1 MSQAANGPKGAIMD
15 AQVLLDPQVLLT
27 VSMTVLG
34 IVVGGLVGYAI
45 ASHYAQRASEEL
57 RLIARAFAVMAEEQ
71 NLVEWDRDK
80 KGKITFGRVIRLDLE
95 AGAATMAGHAPVVT
109 TGIHAIK
116 PKD

>member
-1 MSQAANGPKGAIMD
+1 MDQQA
-15 AQVLLDPQVLLT
+15 LLDPQVLLA

-57 RLIARAFAVMAEEQ
+57 RLIARAFAVIAEEQ

-80 KGKITFGRVIRLDLE
+80 KGKITFGRVIRMDLQ
-95 AGAATMAGHAPVVT
+95 AGAATTAGDASVVT

>member
-1 MSQAANGPKGAIMD
+1 MDQQA
-15 AQVLLDPQVLLT
+15 LLDPQVLLA

-95 AGAATMAGHAPVVT
+95 AGAATMAGNAPVVT